1 MLRSRRIFCS
11 ICASS
16 IDQYWLQPHLF
27 YGTMVANIVRD
38 TGQPFG
44 GQMKAYGTNANGK
57 IWLVTGE
64 YSVSILVDNEVRCA
78 QRAVNP
84 LLLVK

>member
-1 MLRSRRIFCS
+1 
-11 ICASS
+11 
-16 IDQYWLQPHLF
+16 
-27 YGTMVANIVRD
+27 
-38 TGQPFG
+38 
-44 GQMKAYGTNANGK
+44 MKAYGTNANGK
-57 IWLVTGE
+57 IWLVTGK

>member
-1 MLRSRRIFCS
+1 
-11 ICASS
+11 
-16 IDQYWLQPHLF
+16 
-27 YGTMVANIVRD
+27 
-38 TGQPFG
+38 
-44 GQMKAYGTNANGK
+44 MKAHGTNANGK
-57 IWLVTGE
+57 IWLATGE

>member
-1 MLRSRRIFCS
+1 
-11 ICASS
+11 
-16 IDQYWLQPHLF
+16 
-27 YGTMVANIVRD
+27 
-38 TGQPFG
+38 
-44 GQMKAYGTNANGK
+44 MKAYGTNVNGK
-57 IWLVTGE
+57 IWLVTDE